1 MTLIVMGESRQ
12 NLSPRLQVRSVDNLM
27 LYNIEYI
34 PDKFYDTKPMVK
46 NVDNFFYENGCR

>member
-1 MTLIVMGESRQ
+1 MVREIQTKLSAGRQ
-12 NLSPRLQVRSVDNLM
+12 VGSVNKLM